1 MIKRTLRSWLFRGV
15 GALLVLA
22 PLCAH
27 AQLEEL
33 ENPGS
38 VAAVQ
43 DREYKMG
50 HELNLSIGSIPLD
63 AFYKGFYGQL
73 SYTYHF
79 SDIFAWQVGRGAYS
93 YNISTGLDT
102 QLEKD
107 WGVKPTALEQA
118 QYWIGSDVI
127 FKPFF
132 GKTAVLNKTVLFFET
147 NLIVGLSIFK
157 FTVSGFAPGANLG
170 AGVRLYQNHYV
181 SWRLDFTDNIV
192 IFTTKKP
199 LNVPTITLSLALNF
213 GAND

>member
-1 MIKRTLRSWLFRGV
+1 MAWV
-15 GALLVLA
+15 AAAALLLPA
-22 PLCAH
+22 LAH

-43 DREYKMG
+43 LREYRMG
-50 HELNLSIGSIPLD
+50 HELNLSLGSIPLD

-73 SYTYHF
+73 AYTYHF
-79 SDIFAWQVGRGAYS
+79 SDYFAWNVGRGAYS
-93 YNISTGLDT
+93 YNLSTGLDAE
-102 QLEKD
+102 LEKN

-118 QYWIGSDVI
+118 QYWIGSDVV
-127 FKPFF
+127 FTPFF
-132 GKTAVLNKTVLFFET
+132 GKTAVLNKSVLFFET

-157 FTVSGFAPGANLG
+157 FTVSGFAPAANLG
-170 AGVRLYQNHYV
+170 AGVRLFQNHYV

-213 GAND
+213 GANP